1 MKFCIIAI
9 GKFKNNSPNK
19 ELFLDYVK
27 KTKWKVNLI
36 EIESKISGSIN
47 EIKEKEA
54 ELIFNKIPQGK
65 KIILLDETGLNL
77 SSREFAKKISNFAN
91 NSISEIYFIIGGANG
106 VSEKIKKLANLTIS
120 FGKMTFPHMMIRS
133 MLAEQIY
140 RSFLIINNH
149 PYHKD

>member
-1 MKFCIIAI
+1 MRINIIAI
-9 GKFKNNSPNK
+9 GKFKKNCPNK

-27 KTKWKVNLI
+27 KTKFKINLI
-36 EIESKISGSIN
+36 EIDAKISGSIN
-47 EIKEKEA
+47 EIKEKEG
-54 ELIFNKIPQGK
+54 EFILNKIPK
-65 KIILLDETGLNL
+65 NSKIILLDETGLNL
-77 SSREFAKKISNFAN
+77 TSREFARKIEQFQTQ
-91 NSISEIYFIIGGANG
+91 SISEISIIIGGANG
-106 VSEKIKKLANLTIS
+106 VSEKIKQKANLTIS